1 MTERGSGASAAARV
15 VATVGRGDGAKGYVL
30 TPVDGGAEVI
40 CPMEALRA
48 VGLEFLTE
56 GTTVTCETAP
66 GEDGLEVARILAV
79 EFPAAGAGE
88 PRDGETGEAPAAPAG
103 RPASGQAVAAT
114 VKWFQAARGYGFL
127 EPEDGSGDIFCHA
140 GAVRAAGRETL
151 PRGAAVTCEV
161 ETGARGR
168 QVSRILAVEDPPEG
182 MPAEGPRPRERA
194 QSAAGGGAR
203 LEGEVKFYD
212 AAKGFGFVVPDGGGE
227 DVFVHASALARSGL
241 DGLDAGQW
249 VVLRAVDGPRGRQ
262 AVEVKL
268 VEDGID

>member
-1 MTERGSGASAAARV
+1 MRHTETGGAAETRV
-15 VATVGRGDGAKGYVL
+15 VATAGRGDGAKGYVL
-30 TPVDGGAEVI
+30 TPADGAADVI

-56 GTTVTCETAP
+56 GATVTCETAP

-88 PRDGETGEAPAAPAG
+88 PRDGETAEAPAAPAG
-103 RPASGQAVAAT
+103 RLASGQAVTAT
-114 VKWFQAARGYGFL
+114 VKWFQATRGYGFL

-140 GAVRAAGRETL
+140 GAVWAAGRETL

-161 ETGARGR
+161 EPGARSR

-212 AAKGFGFVVPDGGGE
+212 AAKGFGFVVPDDGGA

-262 AVEVKL
+262 AVEVER
-268 VEDGID
+268 VGDGID

>member
-1 MTERGSGASAAARV
+1 MRPTETGGAAEARV

-30 TPVDGGAEVI
+30 TPADGGAEVI
-40 CPMEALRA
+40 CPMAALRA

-56 GTTVTCETAP
+56 GATVTCETAS

-79 EFPAAGAGE
+79 EFPAAVVVGE
-88 PRDGETGEAPAAPAG
+88 PCDGGTAEAPAAPAG
-103 RPASGQAVAAT
+103 RPASGQAVTAT
-114 VKWFQAARGYGFL
+114 VKWFRAARGYGFL
-127 EPEDGSGDIFCHA
+127 EPEDGSGDVFCHA

-182 MPAEGPRPRERA
+182 LPADGRRVLVRP
-194 QSAAGGGAR
+194 AAGDGAR
-203 LEGEVKFYD
+203 IEGAVKFYD
-212 AAKGFGFVVPDGGGE
+212 AARGFGFVVPDGGGE

-262 AVEVKL
+262 AVEVEL
-268 VEDGID
+268 IGDGAG

>member
-1 MTERGSGASAAARV
+1 MQRTETGGTAVARV
-15 VATVGRGDGAKGYVL
+15 VATVGRGDGATGYLL
-30 TPVDGGAEVI
+30 TPADGGAEVI
-40 CPMEALRA
+40 CPMAVLRA

-56 GTTVTCETAP
+56 GAIVTCETAP

-79 EFPAAGAGE
+79 EFLAAGMDE
-88 PRDGETGEAPAAPAG
+88 PRDGKTGEAPAAPAG
-103 RPASGQAVAAT
+103 RLASGQAVAAT
-114 VKWFQAARGYGFL
+114 VKWFQATRGYGFL

-140 GAVRAAGRETL
+140 GAVRAAGMETL

-194 QSAAGGGAR
+194 QSAAGDGAR

-212 AAKGFGFVVPDGGGE
+212 AFRGFGFVVPDDGGA

-241 DGLDAGQW
+241 DGLEAGRR
-249 VVLRAVDGPRGRQ
+249 VAFRAADGPRGRQ
-262 AVEVKL
+262 AVEMEL
-268 VEDGID
+268 IGDGAG